1 MIYLLQEMD
10 AISRHEVIL
19 QCSNSYLHYHKSL
32 YYQVIVD
39 ELMQKT
45 EGKWGNAIRWFVS
58 NSARAYKN
66 NASGITI
73 SLHPNYYSKNDAKIG
88 YRAVQSLLKL
98 LECKGYINIYKGYVE
113 TWKLSKGKRIPEYT
127 VPSCVI
133 FRERWNQLWDEEDE
147 SFGLFDDKEA
157 EPSTE
162 VRSRKTKESL
172 TTRGRI
178 GIKEVR
184 EKMDNYNDSLTSA
197 NIQYNGKPVATV
209 AYKRVYLDTMNVA
222 GRIYA
227 SGGGIQLLPQRLRSE
242 LLTIDRE
249 PVVELDYHAI
259 HPSLCYSMLAK
270 DGWSVYEVF
279 GEQFDAYGVDLSFI
293 PVDSAAV
300 ERHSALIGKKYDP
313 RRNLI
318 KLAVLIGINAVDKQ
332 EAVGGLSSKLGEDYK
347 RDVEDR
353 QFVGLIGQG
362 RIPVG
367 KVFDAVLKHN
377 DLIREHFYADR
388 GVLLQKIDSDIM
400 MGVISE
406 MVQKGHTVL
415 CYHDSAV
422 CKKSAEAD
430 LREAMENAWIEVVGN
445 NLFCKI
451 EKK

>member
-32 YYQVIVD
+32 YYQAMVD

-45 EGKWGNAIRWFVS
+45 EGKWSNAVRWFVS

-66 NASGITI
+66 NASGITV
-73 SLHPNYYSKNDAKIG
+73 SLHPNYYSKNAAKIG

-98 LECKGYINIYKGYVE
+98 LESKGYINIYKGYVE
-113 TWKLSKGKRIPEYT
+113 TWKLSKGKRVPEYT

-157 EPSTE
+157 EPSIE

-242 LLTIDRE
+242 LLTIDSE

-270 DGWSVYEVF
+270 DGWNVYEVF
-279 GEQFDAYGVDLSFI
+279 GEQFDAYGVDLSFLT
-293 PVDSAAV
+293 VDSAAV
-300 ERHSALIGKKYDP
+300 ERHSALIGKK
-313 RRNLI
+313 
-318 KLAVLIGINAVDKQ
+318 
-332 EAVGGLSSKLGEDYK
+332 
-347 RDVEDR
+347 
-353 QFVGLIGQG
+353 
-362 RIPVG
+362 
-367 KVFDAVLKHN
+367 
-377 DLIREHFYADR
+377 
-388 GVLLQKIDSDIM
+388 
-400 MGVISE
+400 
-406 MVQKGHTVL
+406 
-415 CYHDSAV
+415 
-422 CKKSAEAD
+422 
-430 LREAMENAWIEVVGN
+430 
-445 NLFCKI
+445 
-451 EKK
+451 